1 MKVNFFK
8 IFRDSYIFA
17 LVATFKKEIWALII
31 LSSITNILMLTPTI
45 YMLQIFDR
53 VMISKSE
60 FSLLSIS
67 LIVLFLYVI
76 QAASEWFRSHIL
88 IAVGGKIDEVLNEPV
103 FYASFKEQLAGV
115 NKNPL
120 QIFSDLNIIRQWL
133 TGAGVFSFFD
143 LPWTPI
149 YMVVM
154 FMLHPILG
162 ITTIVFMLILAGIAY
177 FNTCYSKDLVDDSL
191 EEERELN
198 SFIYAKLKNAE
209 VIEAHGMV
217 PNLMKKWLEKQKIM
231 YFTQF
236 QSKAV
241 EENVNSISRNFRII
255 LQSLAL
261 GIGALLAIEGEIS
274 MGAMI
279 AASLLIGRATSPIDG
294 IVSGWSSLKR
304 VQDSFIRIESLIK
317 TYPSKVDGHVLDITG
332 KVNIKDVTV
341 QVDSRP
347 NPILK
352 EINLEMP
359 PGMIHG
365 IIGPSGAGKTT
376 LGKIIVG
383 AWPGFS
389 GDVNFDGYSIANL
402 DRDYLGPQIGYMPQT
417 IELFAGSVAQNIAR
431 MSENLDADLVIKA
444 SQMAGIHQM
453 ILRFEQ
459 GYDTQIGPSG
469 SYLSGGQRQRVALAR
484 ALYGLPKVIVL
495 DEPNA
500 NLDEAGN
507 QALVS
512 AIKSAKESG
521 SSIFLITHRPEILRI
536 VDRVIYVNE
545 GRVKGYETR
554 ESFFSRIKS

>member
-1 MKVNFFK
+1 MIKKLFK
-8 IFRDSYIFA
+8 FLRQSYIFSVV
-17 LVATFKKEIWALII
+17 LKFKKEIWALVI

-53 VMISKSE
+53 VMVSKSE

-67 LIVLFLYVI
+67 IIILFFYAV
-76 QAASEWFRSHIL
+76 QAAAEWFRSHIL
-88 IAVGGKIDEVLNEPV
+88 IAVGGKIDEALSEPI
-103 FYASFKEQLAGV
+103 FYASFKEQLSGV

-120 QIFSDLNIIRQWL
+120 QIFSDLTIIRQWL

-149 YMVVM
+149 YMLVM
-154 FMLHPILG
+154 FMLHPVLG
-162 ITTIVFMLILAGIAY
+162 VVTIVFMLILAAIAY
-177 FNTCYSKDLVDDSL
+177 MNTRYTKNLSDDTL

-217 PNLMKKWLEKQKIM
+217 PHLMNKWWMKQKNM
-231 YFTQF
+231 FFTQY
-236 QSKAV
+236 QSKNV
-241 EENVNSISRNFRII
+241 EENINTLSRNLRIL

-294 IVSGWSSLKR
+294 IVAGWGSLKK
-304 VQDSFIRIESLIK
+304 VQDSFNRIETLLKAYPLQLGGASTDITGEIAIK
-317 TYPSKVDGHVLDITG
+317 NVEIKVDGRL
-332 KVNIKDVTV
+332 K
-341 QVDSRP
+341 
-347 NPILK
+347 PILSDV
-352 EINLEMP
+352 NLELP
-359 PGMIHG
+359 AGLIYG

-376 LGKIIVG
+376 LGKVIVG

-389 GDVNFDGYSIANL
+389 GQVLYDGRSISELN
-402 DRDYLGPQIGYMPQT
+402 REHLGSQIGYLPQT

-431 MSENLDADLVIKA
+431 MSSDLNADAVIKA
-444 SQMAGIHQM
+444 AEMAGIHHLV
-453 ILRFEQ
+453 LRMEQ

-484 ALYGLPKVIVL
+484 SLYGMPKVIVL

-507 QALVS
+507 LAL
-512 AIKSAKESG
+512 ANALQTAKSQG
-521 SSIFLITHRPEILRI
+521 SSIFLITHRPEILKI

-545 GRVKGYETR
+545 GRVKRYETR
-554 ESFFSRIKS
+554 ESFFSSLKS

>member
-1 MKVNFFK
+1 MIVNLFK

-67 LIVLFLYVI
+67 LIVLFLYAI

-241 EENVNSISRNFRII
+241 EENVNAISRNFRII

-294 IVSGWSSLKR
+294 IVAGWSSLKR

-332 KVNIKDVTV
+332 QVNIKDVTV
-341 QVDSRP
+341 KVDSRP

-389 GDVNFDGYSIANL
+389 GDVNFDGYSIADL

-521 SSIFLITHRPEILRI
+521 SSIFLITHRPEILKI

-545 GRVKGYETR
+545 GRIKGYETR
-554 ESFFSRIKS
+554 DSFFSRIKS

>member
-1 MKVNFFK
+1 MEKLFNFL
-8 IFRDSYIFA
+8 RQSYIFSVV
-17 LVATFKKEIWALII
+17 LKFQKEIWALVI

-53 VMISKSE
+53 VMVSKSE

-67 LIVLFLYVI
+67 LIVLFFYAV
-76 QAASEWFRSHIL
+76 QAAAEWFRSHIL
-88 IAVGGKIDEVLNEPV
+88 IAVGGKIDEALSEPI
-103 FYASFKEQLAGV
+103 FYASFKEQLSGV
-115 NKNPL
+115 SKNPL
-120 QIFSDLNIIRQWL
+120 QIFSDLTIIRQWL

-149 YMVVM
+149 YMIVM

-162 ITTIVFMLILAGIAY
+162 GITIIFMLILAAIAY
-177 FNTCYSKDLVDDSL
+177 LNTRYTKNLSDDTL

-217 PNLMKKWLEKQKIM
+217 PHLMNKWWTKQKNM
-231 YFTQF
+231 FFTQY
-236 QSKAV
+236 QSKDV
-241 EENVNSISRNFRII
+241 EENINTISRNLRIV

-261 GIGALLAIEGEIS
+261 GVGALLAIEGEIS
-274 MGAMI
+274 MGAMV

-294 IVSGWSSLKR
+294 IVAGWGSLKKVR
-304 VQDSFIRIESLIK
+304 DSFNRIEALIRA
-317 TYPSKVDGHVLDITG
+317 YPLQLGGRSIDITGEIAIENVEIKVDGRL
-332 KVNIKDVTV
+332 K
-341 QVDSRP
+341 
-347 NPILK
+347 PILSDV
-352 EINLEMP
+352 NLELP
-359 PGMIHG
+359 AGLIYG

-376 LGKIIVG
+376 LGKVIVG

-389 GDVNFDGYSIANL
+389 GRVLYDGHSISELNRQNL
-402 DRDYLGPQIGYMPQT
+402 GSQIGYLPQT

-431 MSENLDADLVIKA
+431 MSSDLNADAVIKA
-444 SQMAGIHQM
+444 AEMAGIHHLV
-453 ILRFEQ
+453 LRMEQ

-484 ALYGLPKVIVL
+484 SLYGMPKVIVL

-507 QALVS
+507 LAL
-512 AIKSAKESG
+512 ANALQTAKSQG
-521 SSIFLITHRPEILRI
+521 SSIFLITHRPEILKI

-545 GRVKGYETR
+545 GRVKRYETR
-554 ESFFSRIKS
+554 ESFFSSLKS

>member
-1 MKVNFFK
+1 MIVNLFK

-67 LIVLFLYVI
+67 LIVLFLYAI

-294 IVSGWSSLKR
+294 IVAGWSSLKR

-317 TYPSKVDGHVLDITG
+317 TYPIKTDGHVLDITG
-332 KVNIKDVTV
+332 RVNIKDVTV
-341 QVDSRP
+341 KVDSRP

-389 GDVNFDGYSIANL
+389 GDVNFDGYSIADL

>member
-1 MKVNFFK
+1 MIVNFFK
-8 IFRDSYIFA
+8 IFRDSYIFT

-67 LIVLFLYVI
+67 LIVLFLYAI

-241 EENVNSISRNFRII
+241 EENINSISRNFRII

-294 IVSGWSSLKR
+294 IVAGWSSLKR

-332 KVNIKDVTV
+332 RVNIKDVTV
-341 QVDSRP
+341 KVDSRP

-389 GDVNFDGYSIANL
+389 GDVNFDGYSIADL

-521 SSIFLITHRPEILRI
+521 SSIFLITHRPEILKI